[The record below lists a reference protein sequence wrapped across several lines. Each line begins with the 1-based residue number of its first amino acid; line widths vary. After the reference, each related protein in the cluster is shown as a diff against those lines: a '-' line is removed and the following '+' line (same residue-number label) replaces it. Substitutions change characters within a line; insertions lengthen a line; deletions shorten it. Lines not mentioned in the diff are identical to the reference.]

1 MKYDFSCCICVVALM
16 LCLLSGCS
24 DPGGGGMAGT
34 GGHGGNGG
42 GVDPPEPITLISK
55 DSNGS
60 QGDGYSQDG
69 AASADGRYV
78 AFESVS
84 TNLVA
89 NDTNAS
95 ADIFLHDT
103 QMGTTTRVSVDS
115 SGTQADGTSSSPR
128 ISADGRYVVFSS
140 GATNLVMNDTNMVND
155 VFLHDTQTGSTTR
168 VSVDALGNELNGA
181 THDAAISADGLY
193 VAFYSDATNL
203 VPGDTNNDA
212 DTFVRDTQS
221 NTTIRVSVAAD
232 GSEANRFSQI
242 VGMSRDGRY
251 VLFYS
256 PATNL
261 LPAAD
266 NMANQMFRAPNQ

>member
-1 MKYDFSCCICVVALM
+1 
-16 LCLLSGCS
+16 
-24 DPGGGGMAGT
+24 MAGT